1 MERQRQ
7 REKQTR
13 RDRGRE
19 AEGDLET
26 EAKRERQ
33 RETVPGQPHP
43 AEVPNWHRARRQLLL
58 PSPTSHSHSEWGLGP
73 WSPSCRCH
81 THRPQDPLGA
91 PPAALGPH
99 SPLSRRKCLCP
110 GGEGLGGGASKCLS
124 RSDLR
129 PLPLS
134 LNFLTCE
141 MGTTVFPRLSTVW
154 AGLWGQPGGWG
165 GLRCRNWERDIEQA
179 KLTVVGMDGLRRE

>member
-7 REKQTR
+7 REKQKEKR
-13 RDRGRE
+13 QRQIGRGRYRDRGQKR
-19 AEGDLET
+19 ET
-26 EAKRERQ
+26 ERQ
-33 RETVPGQPHP
+33 SQGSSTPQRFLTGTGPG
-43 AEVPNWHRARRQLLL
+43 ASCCS
-58 PSPTSHSHSEWGLGP
+58 PSPTSHSHSEWGLGSR
-73 WSPSCRCH
+73 SPSCRCH

-110 GGEGLGGGASKCLS
+110 GGEGLGRGGGGASKCLS
-124 RSDLR
+124 LSDLW

-134 LNFLTCE
+134 LDFLTCE
-141 MGTTVFPRLSTVW
+141 IGTTVFPSLSTGW

-165 GLRCRNWERDIEQA
+165 AFALQELG
-179 KLTVVGMDGLRRE
+179 GGH